1 MSTATGAFNAGCR
14 SIRVSPKE
22 PGGVT
27 TVRNLICNPSSSCPK
42 KSPRLRAHFFIGE
55 RDGNYVRVETFL
67 TDTVSYAPV
76 VKSPQTSCR
85 PHRAGSRGFSV
96 QRVGGCETKVTAVSP
111 RRGTE
116 PSRGPVY
123 DALRS
128 RL

>member
-1 MSTATGAFNAGCR
+1 MA
-14 SIRVSPKE
+14 
-22 PGGVT
+22 
-27 TVRNLICNPSSSCPK
+27 
-42 KSPRLRAHFFIGE
+42 E
-55 RDGNYVRVETFL
+55 RDGNYVRVETLL

-85 PHRAGSRGFSV
+85 PHKRASRGFTAR
-96 QRVGGCETKVTAVSP
+96 RVGGCETKFVGVSP
-111 RRGTE
+111 RIGTE